1 VLGFAAATAAMATA
15 YIRVIGAAAG
25 AAAEFCGPMAKQ
37 QRMFVVTVTALA
49 CGTAAMFGAT
59 VEAGGYGVP
68 ALALALITAGSVL
81 TPLRRLLRIA
91 RTLRGRA

>member
-1 VLGFAAATAAMATA
+1 
-15 YIRVIGAAAG
+15 
-25 AAAEFCGPMAKQ
+25 
-37 QRMFVVTVTALA
+37 
-49 CGTAAMFGAT
+49 MFGAT